1 MTVVFMGTGEIGA
14 PVLRWLIEH
23 SGHQVVAVVC
33 QPDKPVGRR
42 QTMTAPVTKQVA
54 LASGVPVLQPEKI
67 NDPAA
72 VEEVLAWQADLMVV
86 MAYGQFLPKRIREGA
101 RLGCINLHASLLPR
115 WRGAS
120 PIQSALAAGDAET
133 GVTVM
138 RVVRE
143 MDAGEMILAGTIPI
157 SAEDT
162 GQSLHDRLAQLAPLV
177 LERALP
183 LIEAGTAPSLAQPA
197 PFVTHCAKLT
207 REAGRLD
214 WSRPAV
220 ELERLIRAYDP
231 WPGTHTLLPASWGG
245 RILKVFPPVLVVPRP
260 TGVVAHSGEILAVDR
275 STVTVAAGTDALMLH
290 SLQTEGQKRLLV
302 REFLAGTRLE
312 VGQVLGQVAAGA
324 E

>member
-1 MTVVFMGTGEIGA
+1 
-14 PVLRWLIEH
+14 
-23 SGHQVVAVVC
+23 
-33 QPDKPVGRR
+33 
-42 QTMTAPVTKQVA
+42 
-54 LASGVPVLQPEKI
+54 
-67 NDPAA
+67 
-72 VEEVLAWQADLMVV
+72 
-86 MAYGQFLPKRIREGA
+86 
-101 RLGCINLHASLLPR
+101 
-115 WRGAS
+115 
-120 PIQSALAAGDAET
+120 
-133 GVTVM
+133 M

-143 MDAGEMILAGTIPI
+143 MDAGEMILAGKI
-157 SAEDT
+157 SITAEDT

-183 LIEAGTAPSLAQPA
+183 LLEAGTAPSLAQPA

-245 RILKVFPPVLVVPRP
+245 RILKVFPTVLVVPRP

-275 STVTVAAGTDALMLH
+275 ATVTVAAGTDALMLH

-312 VGQVLGQVAAGA
+312 VGQVLGQVATGA

>member
-67 NDPAA
+67 NDAAA
-72 VEEVLAWQADLMVV
+72 VEAVLAWQADLMVV

-143 MDAGEMILAGTIPI
+143 MDAGEMILAGKI
-157 SAEDT
+157 SITAEDT

-183 LIEAGTAPSLAQPA
+183 LLEAGTAPSLAQPA

-245 RILKVFPPVLVVPRP
+245 RILKVFPTVLVVPRP

>member
-72 VEEVLAWQADLMVV
+72 VEAVLALQADLMVV

-143 MDAGEMILAGTIPI
+143 MDAGEMILAGKIPI
-157 SAEDT
+157 LAEDT

-183 LIEAGTAPSLAQPA
+183 LLEAGTAPSLVQPA

-290 SLQTEGQKRLLV
+290 SLQTEGQKRLMV

-312 VGQVLGQVAAGA
+312 VGQVLGQVATGA

>member
-1 MTVVFMGTGEIGA
+1 
-14 PVLRWLIEH
+14 
-23 SGHQVVAVVC
+23 
-33 QPDKPVGRR
+33 
-42 QTMTAPVTKQVA
+42 
-54 LASGVPVLQPEKI
+54 
-67 NDPAA
+67 
-72 VEEVLAWQADLMVV
+72 

-143 MDAGEMILAGTIPI
+143 MDAGEMILAGKIPI

-260 TGVVAHSGEILAVDR
+260 TGAVAHSGEILAVDR

-290 SLQTEGQKRLLV
+290 SLQTEGQKRLMV

>member
-143 MDAGEMILAGTIPI
+143 MDAGEMILAGKI
-157 SAEDT
+157 SITAEDT

-183 LIEAGTAPSLAQPA
+183 LLEAGTAPSLAQPA

-245 RILKVFPPVLVVPRP
+245 RILKVFPPVMVVPRP
-260 TGVVAHSGEILAVDR
+260 TAAVAHPGEILAVDR
-275 STVTVAAGTDALMLH
+275 ATVTVAAGTDALMLH

>member
-33 QPDKPVGRR
+33 QPDKPGGRR

-143 MDAGEMILAGTIPI
+143 MDAGEMILAGKIPI

>member
-143 MDAGEMILAGTIPI
+143 MDAGEMILAGKIPI

-275 STVTVAAGTDALMLH
+275 ATVTVAAGTDALMLH

>member
-72 VEEVLAWQADLMVV
+72 VEAVLAWQADLMVV

-143 MDAGEMILAGTIPI
+143 MDAGEMILAGKIPI
-157 SAEDT
+157 TAEDT

-183 LIEAGTAPSLAQPA
+183 LLEAGTAPFLAQPA
-197 PFVTHCAKLT
+197 PLVTHCAKLT

-260 TGVVAHSGEILAVDR
+260 TAAVAHPGEIMAVDR
-275 STVTVAAGTDALMLH
+275 ATVTVAAGTDALILH
-290 SLQTEGQKRLLV
+290 SLQTEGQKRLMV
-302 REFLAGTRLE
+302 REFLAGTRLA
-312 VGQVLGQVAAGA
+312 VGQVLGQAVAGA

>member
-1 MTVVFMGTGEIGA
+1 
-14 PVLRWLIEH
+14 
-23 SGHQVVAVVC
+23 
-33 QPDKPVGRR
+33 
-42 QTMTAPVTKQVA
+42 
-54 LASGVPVLQPEKI
+54 
-67 NDPAA
+67 
-72 VEEVLAWQADLMVV
+72 MVV

-143 MDAGEMILAGTIPI
+143 MDAGEMILAGKIPI